1 MDVCSFRHDMIVTV
15 DVRVGH
21 VNATDGVFVAARVNN
36 SGCTAFLAIGG
47 YFFLLYDVQ
56 RWLVSYD
63 LGRW

>member
-1 MDVCSFRHDMIVTV
+1 MIVTV
-15 DVRVGH
+15 DVRVGR

-36 SGCTAFLAIGG
+36 SGCTAFLAKGI

-56 RWLVSYD
+56 QWLVSYD